1 MIKQYYNRLI
11 KDRTARSSLI
21 NLIIKPLSLVL
32 SLVYTPMLLNYL
44 GSEKYGL
51 WATILSI
58 TSWINYCDVGI
69 GHGLRNLLAGQI
81 AKNEMEEVK
90 KSISTAYVCMT
101 MIAGILLVITA
112 LASIFVNWNWV
123 FNTTIDMTLT
133 VILSFI
139 FICINFVLALSNTIL
154 YAMQK
159 SELVSVRSIMMQGI
173 NIIGI
178 FFLSKVS
185 EGNLVLV
192 SILFGAGTMITYLLN
207 TIRLLKEYA
216 FFRPSLRLFEK
227 KYIKSI
233 CNVGIKFFV
242 IQIAVILMYTVDN
255 LLISRYFGAEAVT
268 PYSMINR
275 IYTAGYGFFTAIM
288 VPIWSASTAEIAK
301 GNFKWFEKAIKKLNI
316 VTLIFSI
323 GYIVVGVLFVP
334 LSEIWL
340 GQRLDYPAGLLTVMV
355 VYYIL
360 QSIQNPYCQMNNV
373 IGALNGQVILGIVQG
388 VVNVPLSIWL
398 ATSVGL
404 GVVGIKL
411 ATTIL
416 MGVGT
421 IFQPI
426 YYYRTISNIKQRN

>member
-360 QSIQNPYCQMNNV
+360 QSIQNPYCQMNNG